1 MAHITHISIPR
12 GRPPVDPTKRAI
24 YDLRR
29 QALALQ
35 RQVDELVG
43 AALAL
48 ADHAAGEGVKRNG
61 D

>member
-1 MAHITHISIPR
+1 MSVHPITAPR

-24 YDLRR
+24 YDLRV

-35 RQVDELVG
+35 RQVDELVRS
-43 AALAL
+43 ALAL
-48 ADHAAGEGVKRNG
+48 ADHAAGEGVKRHA